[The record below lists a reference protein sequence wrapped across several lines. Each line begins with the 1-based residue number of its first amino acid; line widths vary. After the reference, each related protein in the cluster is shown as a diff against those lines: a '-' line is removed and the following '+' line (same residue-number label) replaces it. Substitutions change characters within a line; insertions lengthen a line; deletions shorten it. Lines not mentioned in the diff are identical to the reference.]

1 MRVFAGRFPSEVA
14 GVVLV
19 DSSHPDQALRLHV
32 PVNPAKDIQKWEPLL
47 PLMQRLGILRIGLR
61 QEPRPASFSKDA
73 WDEVLY
79 LREKTNSYMAILREG
94 EAWAESADQVRKSG
108 DLGAKPLL
116 VLTGSRDADAQ
127 WLALWIHGLQTDMV
141 RLSSRGKQIVL
152 NNSGHGI
159 QFDAPG
165 AVADAIHEVWD
176 AVRADRR
183 K

>member
-1 MRVFAGRFPSEVA
+1 VRVFAGRFPSEVA

-32 PVNPAKDIQKWEPLL
+32 PVNPAKDIQKWEALL
-47 PLMQRLGILRIGLR
+47 PLMQRLGILRIGLG

-79 LREKTNSYMAILREG
+79 LREKTNSYTAILREG

-127 WLALWIHGLQTDMV
+127 LMSETRPPPCAATAVTFFSTSWLSQTHN
-141 RLSSRGKQIVL
+141 R
-152 NNSGHGI
+152 
-159 QFDAPG
+159 
-165 AVADAIHEVWD
+165 
-176 AVRADRR
+176 RA
-183 K
+183 